1 MIMENFNE
9 IYNANYKM
17 ILGFVIRKV
26 NDLQL
31 AEELT
36 NDIFMKVYNHLH
48 NFDSKKSAMKTW
60 IMNITSNT
68 VIDYYRKKKLDTIS
82 LNKDNDNG
90 EDKSTSLIDKLVC
103 HIPTP
108 YQTLDSK
115 ERMNKID
122 RVIAELSNSEFE
134 VAYYYFKEELTY
146 QEIADVMKIN
156 LGTVKAKLSRARKS
170 LQVKLELV

>member
-1 MIMENFNE
+1 MKNFNE
-9 IYNANYKM
+9 IYATNYKM

-26 NDLQL
+26 NDLQV

-48 NFDSKKSAMKTW
+48 NFDSEKSAMRTW

-68 VIDYYRKKKLDTIS
+68 VIDYYRKKKLETIS
-82 LNKDNDNG
+82 LNKDFDNG
-90 EDKSTSLIDKLVC
+90 EDKSTSLIDKFVC
-103 HIPTP
+103 HTPTP
-108 YQTLDSK
+108 YEALNSK
-115 ERMNKID
+115 GKMSKID
-122 RVIAELSNSEFE
+122 NVISELSKSEFE

-146 QEIADVMKIN
+146 QEIADVMQIN

-170 LQVKLELV
+170 LQAKLELI